1 MVMTKTEEKIA
12 SWMTA
17 LIEDGGPLEGTEP
30 LSLVLVHAAVD
41 QNQRIVRT
49 WRAPPDPEAL
59 APIVGEVYAQAE
71 ADAMEMGGMQRYF
84 LKAMLKGKEIGSCAM
99 RFNVDHNALA
109 PAVDSEPATA
119 QGLVA
124 QAQRFSEAT
133 MRMFVQGFGMM
144 NESQQKMIASQQS
157 LIDMFQKQQTEMLQ
171 TQFELAGRK
180 LEQDLAMRDQEH
192 KHELES
198 YKVEAK
204 ASRIDKVWSD
214 LGQYAGPILN
224 WASKGKIPVLPT
236 RQQQAEARLKDMVST
251 MDETVFQK
259 FLAEK
264 VPEVEQSMVLAVYQK
279 VEQEREV
286 ERMASENAATSQAPR
301 SDDARK
307 KIETTLLAIGR
318 GIYTRLG
325 TIDMVSLAPIV
336 SSGGSWA
343 ALSPEQ
349 RSDVSGVATC
359 ALAECADLPKV
370 SGDEAGSCLWSS
382 ILANAASLANLA
394 PAIMGDTAWEN
405 LDADQRMTVLR
416 VANHV
421 LKILPWPKAPP
432 APGSP
437 SKGHN
442 GAKESE
448 KTS

>member
-1 MVMTKTEEKIA
+1 MIRNEEKIA
-12 SWMTA
+12 NWMTA

-30 LSLVLVHAAVD
+30 LSFVLVHAAVD
-41 QNQRIVRT
+41 QNQRIVRM
-49 WRAPPDPEAL
+49 WRAPPESDAL
-59 APIVGEVYAQAE
+59 APIVREVHAQAE
-71 ADAMEMGGMQRYF
+71 ADATEMGGMQRYF

-157 LIDMFQKQQTEMLQ
+157 LIDMFQNRQAEMLQ
-171 TQFELAGRK
+171 AQFELAGRK
-180 LEQDLAMRDQEH
+180 MEQDLAMRDQEH
-192 KHELES
+192 KHELEN

-204 ASRIDKVWSD
+204 AARIDKVWSD

-236 RQQQAEARLKDMVST
+236 PQQQAEARLKDMVST
-251 MDETVFQK
+251 MDETAFQK

-264 VPEVEQSMVLAVYQK
+264 VPEVEQPMVLAVYQK
-279 VEQEREV
+279 VQQEKAEV
-286 ERMASENAATSQAPR
+286 AKMAAENAAASQAPR
-301 SDDARK
+301 SDEVRK
-307 KIETTLLAIGR
+307 KIEATLLAIGR

-349 RSDVSGVATC
+349 KTDVSGVATH

-370 SGDEAGSCLWSS
+370 SADEAGLCLWSS
-382 ILANAASLANLA
+382 ILAHAASLANLA
-394 PAIMGDTAWEN
+394 PAIMSDTIWEN
-405 LDADQRMTVLR
+405 LDADQRLTVFR

-437 SKGHN
+437 SNGHN

-448 KTS
+448 RTS